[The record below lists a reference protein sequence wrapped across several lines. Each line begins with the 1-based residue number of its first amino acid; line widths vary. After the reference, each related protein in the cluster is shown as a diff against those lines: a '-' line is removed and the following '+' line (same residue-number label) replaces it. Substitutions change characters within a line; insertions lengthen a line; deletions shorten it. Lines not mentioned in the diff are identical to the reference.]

1 MTRVRARPSTTI
13 APARRCAYTVLRR
26 VFERGAYADR
36 ALRAEAGTLDRRDRA
51 LAARLSYGSVQRR
64 GTLDHLIALL
74 AAREIGRLDAPVLAA
89 LRLGAYELLYLG
101 GSPDYAVV
109 ADAVQLSKQ
118 HGRAGHGLVNAVLR
132 RAAREGPAL
141 LGALSDETPEQAAIK
156 HSHPE
161 WIARLWWR
169 ELGAA
174 HARALMAHDNEPA
187 ELALRA
193 NTLLMDAPELAARLA
208 GASGEGPHG
217 GPPGDGPP
225 GGDPS
230 RRRGTAGTVS
240 CHLDPQIP
248 EAVVLDSPLDVHGS
262 ALWRAGAFVAQSR
275 AAMLVARALAP
286 RAGER
291 VLDLCAAPGGKTTHL
306 AALME
311 GQGEVVAVERNRSRA
326 AALVRTA
333 LRLHAGNVRVEV
345 RDAAIARPGGPGFDR
360 VLVDPPCSGLG
371 TLQARADLRWRAT
384 PASAAEMSR
393 LQGAILAAGGRALRP
408 GGVLVYS
415 TCTISAN
422 ENEHVIAAFLDSH
435 RDFSL
440 DDLAAELPA
449 FALPPSPWP
458 RDREAD
464 RQPGREPD
472 RGASSAAPSRPSSP
486 PAAPGAVLTLPHR
499 DRTAG
504 FFIARLRRG

>member
-1 MTRVRARPSTTI
+1 
-13 APARRCAYTVLRR
+13 
-26 VFERGAYADR
+26 
-36 ALRAEAGTLDRRDRA
+36 
-51 LAARLSYGSVQRR
+51 
-64 GTLDHLIALL
+64 
-74 AAREIGRLDAPVLAA
+74 
-89 LRLGAYELLYLG
+89 
-101 GSPDYAVV
+101 
-109 ADAVQLSKQ
+109 
-118 HGRAGHGLVNAVLR
+118 
-132 RAAREGPAL
+132 
-141 LGALSDETPEQAAIK
+141 
-156 HSHPE
+156 
-161 WIARLWWR
+161 
-169 ELGAA
+169 
-174 HARALMAHDNEPA
+174 MAHDNEPA

-208 GASGEGPHG
+208 GA
-217 GPPGDGPP
+217 
-225 GGDPS
+225 
-230 RRRGTAGTVS
+230 VS
-240 CHLDPQIP
+240 CHLDPHIP

-311 GQGEVVAVERNRSRA
+311 GHGEVVAVERNRSRA

-333 LRLHAGNVRVEV
+333 RRLRAGNVRVEV

-384 PASAAEMSR
+384 PAAAAEMSR

-449 FALPPSPWP
+449 FAMAPSPSP
-458 RDREAD
+458 REPQGDRGGPAAT
-464 RQPGREPD
+464 PGR
-472 RGASSAAPSRPSSP
+472 APSPS
-486 PAAPGAVLTLPHR
+486 AAPGAVLTLPHR
-499 DRTAG
+499 DGTAG

>member
-1 MTRVRARPSTTI
+1 MTPVRTRPSIAI

-36 ALRAEAGTLDRRDRA
+36 ALRAEAGTLDGRDRA
-51 LAARLSYGSVQRR
+51 LATRLSYGAVQRR

-74 AAREIGRLDAPVLAA
+74 AGREPSRLDGPVLAA

-109 ADAVQLSKQ
+109 ADSVQLAKE

-141 LGALSDETPEQAAIK
+141 LAALSDETPEQAAIK

-174 HARALMAHDNEPA
+174 QARALMAQDNEPA

-193 NTLLMDAPELAARLA
+193 NTLVMDAPELAVRLA
-208 GASGEGPHG
+208 GA
-217 GPPGDGPP
+217 
-225 GGDPS
+225 
-230 RRRGTAGTVS
+230 VS
-240 CHLDPQIP
+240 CHLDPQLP
-248 EAVVLDSPLDVHGS
+248 EAVVLDSPFDVHGS
-262 ALWRAGAFVAQSR
+262 PLWRAGAFVAQSR

-311 GQGEVVAVERNRSRA
+311 GRGEVVAVELDRGRA
-326 AALVRTA
+326 GALAGTA
-333 LRLHAGNVRVEV
+333 QRLCAGNVRVEV
-345 RDAAIARPGGPGFDR
+345 GDAAIARPGGPEFDR

-384 PASAAEMSR
+384 PAAAAEMSR
-393 LQGAILAAGGRALRP
+393 LQGAILAAGARALCP

-449 FALPPSPWP
+449 FAM
-458 RDREAD
+458 
-464 RQPGREPD
+464 
-472 RGASSAAPSRPSSP
+472 
-486 PAAPGAVLTLPHR
+486 PAVRGAVLTLPHR